1 MREKKN
7 RSNGSTDPDW
17 RPSLR
22 CWEAAHLLSLSLKST
37 VVPSV
42 PREPAAAGPMPWVT
56 RGTVYYRGLLYISL
70 PGVWVQKRLV
80 VRSAPPRATSEVIQ
94 PCMAWALLALDSG
107 TQCQESFGKV
117 TDLNRL
123 YLQTEGF
130 TAGAR
135 VSLSFWVRD
144 PEALDRGRPWNIL
157 SDWCLLSI
165 KPWFHSRHLRM
176 PFLFWGIT
184 KII

>member
-1 MREKKN
+1 
-7 RSNGSTDPDW
+7 
-17 RPSLR
+17 
-22 CWEAAHLLSLSLKST
+22 
-37 VVPSV
+37 
-42 PREPAAAGPMPWVT
+42 
-56 RGTVYYRGLLYISL
+56 
-70 PGVWVQKRLV
+70 
-80 VRSAPPRATSEVIQ
+80 
-94 PCMAWALLALDSG
+94 MAWALLALDSG

-157 SDWCLLSI
+157 SD
-165 KPWFHSRHLRM
+165 
-176 PFLFWGIT
+176 
-184 KII
+184 